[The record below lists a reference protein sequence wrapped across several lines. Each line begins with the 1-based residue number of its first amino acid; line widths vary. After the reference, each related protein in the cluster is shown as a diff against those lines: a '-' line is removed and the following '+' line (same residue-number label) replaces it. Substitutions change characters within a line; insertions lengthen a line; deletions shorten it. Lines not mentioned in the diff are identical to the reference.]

1 VVKKVLL
8 IDDDRDL
15 LPSMVM
21 LLEELSDFTI
31 VTADNGLKGLER
43 IVSERPD
50 CVVVDVRMPQLNGY
64 QLVQTLRGDPATADV
79 PLIILSALV
88 QERDQWIGLAV
99 GVDRYLTKP
108 VSAEDLIATIIE
120 VTQRG
125 DDDRIAQLH
134 DMMEQDMPKRP

>member
-1 VVKKVLL
+1 MVKKVLL

>member
-64 QLVQTLRGDPATADV
+64 QLVQTLRGDPDTADV

-108 VSAEDLIATIIE
+108 VSAEELIATIIE

-125 DDDRIAQLH
+125 DDERIAQLH
-134 DMMEQDMPKRP
+134 DMTEQDMPKRP

>member
-1 VVKKVLL
+1 MVKKVLL

-125 DDDRIAQLH
+125 DDERIAQLH